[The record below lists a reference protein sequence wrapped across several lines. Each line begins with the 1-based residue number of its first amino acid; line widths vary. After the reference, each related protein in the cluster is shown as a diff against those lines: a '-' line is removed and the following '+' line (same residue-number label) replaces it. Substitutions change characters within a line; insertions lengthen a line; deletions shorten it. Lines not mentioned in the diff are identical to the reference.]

1 MWYWCKSRQIDQWN
15 RMENP
20 ETDPGLCEDLLGDR
34 DGIADGSGKIGY
46 SYKKNEIKSWW
57 IKDLNM

>member
-1 MWYWCKSRQIDQWN
+1 
-15 RMENP
+15 MENP

-46 SYKKNEIKSWW
+46 SYKKNEIKSRW